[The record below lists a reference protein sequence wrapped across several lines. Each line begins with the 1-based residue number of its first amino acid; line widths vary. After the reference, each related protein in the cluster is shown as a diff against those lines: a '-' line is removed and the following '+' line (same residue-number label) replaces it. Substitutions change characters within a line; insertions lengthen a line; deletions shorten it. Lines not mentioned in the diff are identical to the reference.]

1 MSKLVQL
8 NSWHADWNNLKVVVY
23 GLGVSGF
30 SAADTLHELGA
41 EVLVIA
47 DKADE
52 NLIDVLDVLG
62 VKHQIGKDE
71 QEALELLREFNP
83 ELVIVSPGIRPEN
96 EILTAASSLG
106 SEIWTDIDLAWRLRD
121 KNGLASQW
129 ICITGTNGKTTVTQL
144 VEAMLHAGG
153 IRAAAC
159 GNIGIPILDVIRDP
173 AAFEVLVVELSSFQL
188 HYLGHIEPL
197 VSAVLNIADDH
208 LDWHGSIDAYS
219 QAKAKVYNNSSICCL
234 YNAGDSLTEKLVAR
248 SSGTENAQAVGF
260 TVNTP
265 APNEIGWVE
274 NLLVDRAFI
283 EDPAVAEEL
292 ATLEDLEKI
301 SVIGPHLMANVAA
314 AAAISRAVGIQ
325 SAEIKA
331 ALKSFTLDS
340 HRIELVLDQDGIRW
354 VDDSK
359 ATNPHATAAALAT
372 FESVIWIVGGLLKG
386 VDISPLVK
394 KYAGRVKA
402 AIIIGADRTPVVQ
415 AFDDH
420 APQIPKFE
428 ITCSAELVMQ
438 EVVEIAKSH
447 AQPGDVVLLAPAAAS
462 MDQFLDYADRGNAF
476 AKAIEQRVSKHNG

>member
-1 MSKLVQL
+1 MSDLAQL
-8 NSWHADWNNLKVVVY
+8 NSWHADWKNLKVLVY

-41 EVLVIA
+41 DVLVVS

-52 NLIDVLDVLG
+52 KLIDVLDVLG
-62 VKHQIGKDE
+62 VKHQIGIPSS
-71 QEALELLREFNP
+71 QALEMLKAFDP
-83 ELVIVSPGIRPEN
+83 ELVLISPGIRPDN
-96 EILTAASSLG
+96 ELVLKAISLG
-106 SEIWTDIDLAWRLRD
+106 AKIWTDIDLAWRLRD
-121 KNGLASQW
+121 KHGLPSQW

-144 VEAMLHAGG
+144 VEAMLHSGG
-153 IRAAAC
+153 IKAAAC

-188 HYLGHIEPL
+188 HYLGRIEPI
-197 VSAVLNIADDH
+197 VSTVLNIADDH
-208 LDWHGSIDAYS
+208 LDWHGSFDSYA
-219 QAKAKVYNNSSICCL
+219 QTKAKVYNNTSICCV
-234 YNAGDSLTEKLVAR
+234 YNAGDKLTEQLVAK
-248 SSGTENAQAVGF
+248 SKGTEKAQAAGF

-301 SVIGPHLMANVAA
+301 PVIGPHLMANVAA
-314 AAAISRAVGIQ
+314 AAAIARAVGVQ
-325 SAEIKA
+325 SAEIKS
-331 ALKSFTLDS
+331 ALNGFVLDS
-340 HRIELVLDQDGIRW
+340 HRIELVLEQDGIRW

-386 VDISPLVK
+386 VDIAPLVK
-394 KYAGRVKA
+394 KYAGRVKT
-402 AIIIGADRTPVVQ
+402 AIIIGSDRTSVVQ
-415 AFDDH
+415 AFDEF
-420 APQIPKFE
+420 APLIPKFQ

-438 EVVEIAKSH
+438 EVVAIAKAH
-447 AQPGDVVLLAPAAAS
+447 AEPGDVVLLAPAAAS
-462 MDQFLDYADRGNAF
+462 MDQFLDYEDRGNAF
-476 AKAIEQRVSKHNG
+476 VKAIEQGVSNDNG